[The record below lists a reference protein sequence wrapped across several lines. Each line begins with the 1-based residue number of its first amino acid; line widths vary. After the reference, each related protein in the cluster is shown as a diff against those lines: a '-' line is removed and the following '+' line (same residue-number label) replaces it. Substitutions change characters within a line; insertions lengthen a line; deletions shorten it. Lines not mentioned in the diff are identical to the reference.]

1 LEVADYTCTIEAS
14 THSAAAKV
22 TQVTCVTSDFAEEEN
37 FTLLEELPS
46 LEDVESMASRQL
58 AANNDPKQN
67 QENYYGRLLR

>member
-1 LEVADYTCTIEAS
+1 
-14 THSAAAKV
+14 
-22 TQVTCVTSDFAEEEN
+22 VTSDFAEEEN

-58 AANNDPKQN
+58 AADNDPKQN

>member
-1 LEVADYTCTIEAS
+1 
-14 THSAAAKV
+14 
-22 TQVTCVTSDFAEEEN
+22 VTSDFAEEEN